1 MTSLQMSQSYVIV
14 QLKFD
19 KWWLFIIS
27 ISINDDFF
35 YKGGG
40 GPIAVLDFRFF
51 YSHFDA
57 ADWTFSVERLW

>member
-1 MTSLQMSQSYVIV
+1 MIV
-14 QLKFD
+14 YYKYFD
-19 KWWLFIIS
+19 KWW
-27 ISINDDFF
+27 FF